1 MESRP
6 KRLSEVPWNPDTL
19 GRCFLLGAGASY
31 AVGQTFSKEIPL
43 DNRFFPLLQAM
54 NPVLYG
60 NIERILKAQFKEVA
74 ELRAL
79 TLESVEDYVAKTGD
93 MFRARLE
100 SQLKLA
106 IVGLLGENTGTTNGN
121 VLVNLRGGATGG
133 GTPNLQLYYLLLDN
147 MAPTDYFVSLNYD
160 ILLDL
165 AILSSNRSI
174 DYGSRIREITKSAGW
189 PNDRLYS
196 VKLFKP
202 HGSLNW
208 DEAGRPQEV
217 ARGPPN
223 LKIAT
228 RLSVL
233 TDPLLQDV
241 WKEAIFGLQKADQL
255 IVVGSSLS
263 KQDELL
269 MTFISM
275 WKSESALRKTSTR
288 VIFANKE
295 RNEYYSSVFADL
307 PGTLELYTDGF
318 TEKSI
323 EFIFKS

>member
-1 MESRP
+1 
-6 KRLSEVPWNPDTL
+6 
-19 GRCFLLGAGASY
+19 
-31 AVGQTFSKEIPL
+31 
-43 DNRFFPLLQAM
+43 M